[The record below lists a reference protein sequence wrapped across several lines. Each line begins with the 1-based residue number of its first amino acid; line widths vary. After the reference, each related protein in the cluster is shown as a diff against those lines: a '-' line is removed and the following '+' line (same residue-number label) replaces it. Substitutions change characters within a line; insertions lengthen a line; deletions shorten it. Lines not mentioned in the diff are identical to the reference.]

1 MSEWLNL
8 AFRWFHVVAGV
19 LWIGQTAFFAWL
31 DSRMTVEAGPDGREQ
46 VWMVHSGG
54 FYVVDKQQVPEL
66 LPRTLHWFK
75 WESAATW
82 ASGFLL
88 LVVVYYLGGALV
100 DPASGVSVGLATAVG
115 VALLPASWIVY
126 DLLWKAW
133 LERRPALG
141 AALGVVLCA
150 AVAWGLTG
158 VMGGRAAYIHV
169 GAMLGTLMAANVWV
183 RILPAQR
190 QLIAAAREGRTAD
203 PELAARAKRRSSHNT
218 FLAIPVIFIMIS
230 SHFPTASYGHRW
242 NWAMLAGFVV
252 AGFAARGLMNL
263 WNRKG

>member
-8 AFRWFHVVAGV
+8 LVRWFHVVAGV

-31 DSRMTVEAGPDGREQ
+31 DTRMTVEAGADGEER

-54 FYVVDKQQVPEL
+54 FYVVEKQRVPEL

-75 WESAATW
+75 WEAAATW
-82 ASGFLL
+82 VSGFLL
-88 LVVVYYLGGALV
+88 LAIVYYFGGALV
-100 DPASGVSVGLATAVG
+100 DPASGVPVGVATAVG
-115 VALLPASWIVY
+115 VGLLAVAWIVY
-126 DLLWKAW
+126 DRLWLAW

-141 AALGVVLCA
+141 AVVGVALST
-150 AVAWGLTG
+150 AVAWGLTR
-158 VMGGRAAYIHV
+158 VMSGRAAYIHV
-169 GAMLGTLMAANVWV
+169 GAMLGTLMAANVWS

-190 QLIAAAREGRTAD
+190 QLIAAARQGRAGD
-203 PELAARAKRRSSHNT
+203 PALAARAKRRSSHNT
-218 FLAIPVIFIMIS
+218 FMSIPVIFIMIS

-242 NWAMLAGFVV
+242 SWAMLAGFVV
-252 AGFAARGLMNL
+252 VGFAARGLMNL